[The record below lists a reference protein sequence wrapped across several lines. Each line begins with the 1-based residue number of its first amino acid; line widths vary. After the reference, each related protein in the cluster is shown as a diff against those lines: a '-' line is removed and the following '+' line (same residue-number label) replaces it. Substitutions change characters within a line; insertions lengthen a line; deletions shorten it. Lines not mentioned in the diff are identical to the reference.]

1 MLQHAQN
8 YLTLGWSVFPIKPGS
23 KRPLFSWKE
32 FQDRLPDAEEVA
44 EWYRIW
50 PDAGIAVALGP
61 VSSIVVADVD
71 SIEAQ
76 VCLEELL
83 GGLPRTRTALSGSR
97 QPGKAH
103 YYFQA
108 PDFPTAARYTPLH
121 PQLEFRGYGGAVVLP
136 PSVHASGNR
145 YLWRNRRM
153 PILALP
159 EPLAEV
165 WRANPRFSGPAHT
178 PSDHS
183 AIAADPSECRS
194 LFSMLR
200 SRGLSDETQGWLLGC
215 YAFLDGWNC
224 RLFRAA
230 CDMNGCGVP
239 IESATP
245 HLIRGAKPRTDA
257 DREMAL
263 ATIESAYAEPRE
275 PSRTFYPRPR

>member
-1 MLQHAQN
+1 MYEWAES
-8 YLTLGWSVFPIKPGS
+8 YRSLGWSIFPIQPGS
-23 KRPLFSWKE
+23 KRPLISWRE

-44 EWYRIW
+44 DWYLRW

-61 VSSIVVADVD
+61 VSSIVVVDVD
-71 SIEAQ
+71 SLEAHD
-76 VCLEELL
+76 CLEELL
-83 GGLPRTRTALSGSR
+83 GGLPITRTALSGSR

-108 PDFPTAARYTPLH
+108 RDFPTAARYTPLH
-121 PQLEFRGYGGAVVLP
+121 PQLEFRGQGGTVVLP
-136 PSVHASGNR
+136 PSLHASGNR

-153 PILALP
+153 PIAVLP
-159 EPLAEV
+159 EQLAEV
-165 WRANPRFSGPAHT
+165 WRANPRFSRLEHT

-183 AIAADPSECRS
+183 ARAADPSECRS
-194 LFSMLR
+194 LFSMLQT
-200 SRGLSDETQGWLLGC
+200 RGLSEETQGWLLGR
-215 YAFLDGWNC
+215 YAYLGGWNC

-245 HLIRGAKPRTDA
+245 HLIRGAMPRTDS
-257 DREMAL
+257 DREQAI
-263 ATIESAYAEPRE
+263 ATIESAYAEPRD